1 MASAMVQV
9 NSRLPRDLYELLT
22 ERADSEDR
30 SLTSVVNR
38 ALRAYLTPTEQRG
51 DRSNDRE

>member
-1 MASAMVQV
+1 MVQV